1 MNLRAAVCATLLLNL
16 AHGGCSG
23 AFMETQMN
31 YARQQIVDRDLF
43 AINVDAA
50 ILPSSITGMVTAEG
64 CLPAD
69 AWATTATETDPVNV
83 PGAPPVEDAEIPP
96 WCDEFGLANAL
107 VTVRFGV
114 QEVQVRTD
122 SAGRFS
128 ITSGA
133 DLARLVNAGQSGTVL
148 VQHGSQQ
155 ASVSLAAT
163 GLGEA
168 AALATLDAM
177 LNPTLDDLA
186 AFLRQFGGTPAAELA
201 ISRHH
206 GVACGLA
213 GREATEAMRSGDLR
227 RGQAVLQRYDDAYQ
241 QLFCSVCAPQC
252 AALGG
257 VAELVRELGGQP

>member
-1 MNLRAAVCATLLLNL
+1 MNIRTALPLLTLALTG
-16 AHGGCSG
+16 ACSG

-43 AINVDAA
+43 TLSVEASV
-50 ILPSSITGMVTAEG
+50 LPSSIIGTVNADG

-69 AWATTATETDPVNV
+69 SWATTATETDPVNV
-83 PGAPPVEDAEIPP
+83 PGAPPVGDAEIPP

-107 VTVRFGV
+107 VTVRFGD

-122 SAGRFS
+122 SEGRFS

-133 DLARLVNAGQSGTVL
+133 DLARLVSTGQSGTVL
-148 VQHGSQQ
+148 VQHGGQQ
-155 ASVSLAAT
+155 ATVDLAAT

-177 LNPTLDDLA
+177 LTPSLEDLA

-206 GVACGLA
+206 GIACGLA
-213 GREATEAMRSGDLR
+213 GRDATDAMRSGDLR
-227 RGQAVLQRYDDAYQ
+227 RGQAVLQRYDEAYQ